1 MAFSLRELPLG
12 VQLVIGL
19 VVAIGVVMAGWFYG
33 PVADKKVE
41 VDLLQAQV
49 QELQGVVAKLDDATK
64 RHAELQ
70 TRLKAAEEQLERTK
84 EVVPQEKRTDQF
96 ILMVQSSARTGGIT
110 LRRLTAKGTVYKDF
124 YAEMPFE
131 IELDGTY
138 YSLVNFFRQLGQ
150 SSRIINAGG
159 LKLDGVDPAKRGRF
173 EYPPGTSVAGTCI
186 VTTFFTPSQAELA
199 ASAPARAGAGAAPA
213 RPAAGAAQP
222 PRR

>member
-19 VVAIGVVMAGWFYG
+19 VVAVAVVAVGYSYG
-33 PVADKKVE
+33 PVADKRAE

-49 QELQGVVAKLDDATK
+49 QELRGVVAKLDDATK

-84 EVVPQEKRTDQF
+84 EVVPQEKQTDQF
-96 ILMVQSSARTGGIT
+96 ILMVHSSARTGGIT

-131 IELDGTY
+131 VELDGSY
-138 YSLVNFFRQLGQ
+138 FSLVNFFRQLGQ

-159 LKLDGVDPAKRGRF
+159 LKLDGVDPTKRTGR
-173 EYPPGTSVAGTCI
+173 EMAPGTTVAGTCI
-186 VTTFFTPSQAELA
+186 VTTFFTPSQAEMA
-199 ASAPARAGAGAAPA
+199 AAAPA
-213 RPAAGAAQP
+213 RPGGADPGRPAAGGAAQP

>member
-19 VVAIGVVMAGWFYG
+19 VVAIGVVAAGWSYG
-33 PVADKKVE
+33 PVAEKRAE

-49 QELQGVVAKLDDATK
+49 QELQSVVAKLDDATK

-84 EVVPQEKRTDQF
+84 EVVPQEKQTDQF
-96 ILMVQSSARTGGIT
+96 ILMVQSSARSGGIN
-110 LRRLTAKGTVYKDF
+110 LRRLTAKGTVFKDF

-131 IELDGTY
+131 VELDGSY
-138 YSLVNFFRQLGQ
+138 YNLLNFFRQLGQ

-159 LKLDGVDPAKRGRF
+159 LKLDGVDPTKRGRV
-173 EYPPGTSVAGTCI
+173 EYAPGTSVAGTCI
-186 VTTFFTPSQAELA
+186 ITTFFTPSQAEMA
-199 ASAPARAGAGAAPA
+199 AAAPA
-213 RPAAGAAQP
+213 RPGAAPAQP

>member
-19 VVAIGVVMAGWFYG
+19 VVAIAVVVAGWSYG
-33 PVADKKVE
+33 PVAQKRAD

-84 EVVPQEKRTDQF
+84 EVVPQEKQTDQF
-96 ILMVQSSARTGGIT
+96 ILMVQGSARTGGIS

-131 IELDGTY
+131 VELDGSY
-138 YSLVNFFRQLGQ
+138 YNLVNFFRQLGQ

-159 LKLDGVDPAKRGRF
+159 LKLDGVDPTKRARV
-173 EYPPGTSVAGTCI
+173 EYAPGTSVAGTCI
-186 VTTFFTPSQAELA
+186 ITTFFTPSQAEMA
-199 ASAPARAGAGAAPA
+199 AAAPA
-213 RPAAGAAQP
+213 RPGAAPAQP

>member
-12 VQLVIGL
+12 VQLAIGL
-19 VVAIGVVMAGWFYG
+19 VVAIAVVVTGWFYG

-49 QELQGVVAKLDDATK
+49 QELQSVVAKLDDATK

-84 EVVPQEKRTDQF
+84 EVVPQEKQTDQF

-131 IELDGTY
+131 IELDGSY
-138 YSLVNFFRQLGQ
+138 YSLVNFFRQLSQ

-159 LKLDGVDPAKRGRF
+159 LKVDGVDPAKRGRVD
-173 EYPPGTSVAGTCI
+173 YAPGTTVAGTCI
-186 VTTFFTPSQAELA
+186 VTTFFTPSQAELTA
-199 ASAPARAGAGAAPA
+199 AAPA
-213 RPAAGAAQP
+213 RPGAGAQT

>member
-19 VVAIGVVMAGWFYG
+19 VVAIGVVVAGWSYG
-33 PVADKKVE
+33 PVAEKRAD

-49 QELQGVVAKLDDATK
+49 QDLQSVVAKLDDATK

-84 EVVPQEKRTDQF
+84 EVVPQEKQTDQF
-96 ILMVQSSARTGGIT
+96 ILMVQGSARTGGIS

-131 IELDGTY
+131 VELDGTY
-138 YSLVNFFRQLGQ
+138 YNLVNFFRGLGQ

-159 LKLDGVDPAKRGRF
+159 LKLDGVDPTKRGRAGI

-186 VTTFFTPSQAELA
+186 ITTFFTPSQAELA
-199 ASAPARAGAGAAPA
+199 AAAPA
-213 RPAAGAAQP
+213 RPGAAPAQP

>member
-19 VVAIGVVMAGWFYG
+19 VVAIGVVVAGWSYG
-33 PVADKKVE
+33 PVAQKRTD

-84 EVVPQEKRTDQF
+84 EVVPQEKQTDQF
-96 ILMVQSSARTGGIT
+96 ILMVQGSARTGGIS

-131 IELDGTY
+131 VELDGSY
-138 YSLVNFFRQLGQ
+138 YNLVNFFRQLGQ

-159 LKLDGVDPAKRGRF
+159 LKLDGVDPTKRARV
-173 EYPPGTSVAGTCI
+173 EYAPGTSVAGTCI
-186 VTTFFTPSQAELA
+186 ITTFFTPSQAEMA
-199 ASAPARAGAGAAPA
+199 AAAPA
-213 RPAAGAAQP
+213 RPGAAPAQP

>member
-1 MAFSLRELPLG
+1 MALRDLPLG

-19 VVAIGVVMAGWFYG
+19 VVAFAVVVTGWFYG
-33 PVADKKVE
+33 PLADKKLEVE
-41 VDLLQAQV
+41 NLQAQV
-49 QELQGVVAKLDDATK
+49 QELQSVVAKLDDATK

-70 TRLKAAEEQLERTK
+70 TRIKAAEEQLERTK
-84 EVVPQEKRTDQF
+84 EVVPQEKQTDQF

-131 IELDGTY
+131 VELDGPY
-138 YSLVNFFRQLGQ
+138 FSLVNFFRQLGQ

-159 LKLDGVDPAKRGRF
+159 LKLDGVDPTKRTQR
-173 EYPPGTSVAGTCI
+173 EMAPGTTVAGTCV

-199 ASAPARAGAGAAPA
+199 AAAPARPGAGAAPG
-213 RPAAGAAQP
+213 RPGAAQP